1 MLLIYPVIIEK
12 TKTDN
17 YHNVYIPDLNL
28 RTEGEDIADAI
39 FMARDIIGLWAL
51 SEIEDFHRELPPASD
66 ISAIKCNDN
75 EFVTLVDVNYEEY
88 KRKNDNRTVRRNVT
102 LPYWLD
108 MEAKKSNINV
118 SAVLQRALKAEL
130 NV

>member
-1 MLLIYPVIIEK
+1 MKLVYPVIIEK
-12 TKTDN
+12 TKTEN
-17 YHNVYIPDLNL
+17 FHNVFVPDLNL
-28 RTEGEDIADAI
+28 QTEGKDIADSI
-39 FMARDIIGLWAL
+39 EMARDVIGLWAL
-51 SEIEDFHRELPPASD
+51 CEKEDFGRELPTPSD
-66 ISAIKCNDN
+66 ISSIKCSDN
-75 EFVTLVDVNYEEY
+75 EFVTLVDVDYDDY

-130 NV
+130 HV

>member
-1 MLLIYPVIIEK
+1 MKLIYPVIIEK

-17 YHNVYIPDLNL
+17 YHNVFIPDLNL
-28 RTEGEDIADAI
+28 NTEGKDFADAL
-39 FMARDIIGLWAL
+39 FMARDAIGLWAL
-51 SEIEDFHRELPPASD
+51 CEIEDFGRELPPASD
-66 ISAIKCNDN
+66 ILSVECSEN
-75 EFVTLVDVNYEEY
+75 EFVTIVDVDYDEY

-108 MEAKKSNINV
+108 VEAKKSNVNV
-118 SAVLQRALKAEL
+118 SAVLQRALRTEL